1 MTEKPPSL
9 PDVWGGE
16 EQPDDVAAPPKQKTV
31 AVKTIDLGPLGEYPQ
46 KTLIL
51 VAGAIVLLLL
61 VLVLVY
67 AARPQKPIILG
78 SLDRALA
85 VSADGS
91 SLLVG
96 MKDGSVRVVDV
107 ASSKTVAT
115 MQLGAPILA
124 VAFGPRD
131 SAIVLV
137 DAGAPDPAD
146 EKITESQ
153 ATLQILAS
161 DLSSRVRRQLQPNAH
176 DVVWSDALQG
186 VVVLAGGTND
196 LHASLE
202 IFSDRPMGIATSTP
216 ELIELP
222 TYTSPR
228 HLAVSGDGSRIA
240 VTLATSRRANL
251 LIFDTPAR
259 HIVSSLLV
267 PGTPEGV
274 AVNADATAVI
284 VCSPVSGDITRV
296 TGSKSESIKVVANS
310 SAWPPRAVATLGSGS
325 KAYGAGA
332 LDVPE
337 ADFDAGKIAREA
349 GLLPTEH
356 HASSS
361 LALSPDEKTLY
372 VTFEDRNG
380 VGAMDVPSM
389 QWLREIELH

>member
-1 MTEKPPSL
+1 
-9 PDVWGGE
+9 
-16 EQPDDVAAPPKQKTV
+16 
-31 AVKTIDLGPLGEYPQ
+31 
-46 KTLIL
+46 
-51 VAGAIVLLLL
+51 
-61 VLVLVY
+61 
-67 AARPQKPIILG
+67 
-78 SLDRALA
+78 
-85 VSADGS
+85 
-91 SLLVG
+91 
-96 MKDGSVRVVDV
+96 MKDGSVRIVDV
-107 ASSKTVAT
+107 ASGKTVAT
-115 MQLGAPILA
+115 AQIGVPILA
-124 VAFGPRD
+124 VTFGPRD
-131 SAIVLV
+131 SVIVLA
-137 DAGAPDPAD
+137 DTGAQDPAN
-146 EKITESQ
+146 EEVTESQ
-153 ATLQILAS
+153 PTLQLLTA

-176 DVVWSDALQG
+176 DVVWSEALQSAI
-186 VVVLAGGTND
+186 VLAGGAND

-240 VTLATSRRANL
+240 VTFATSRRANV

-274 AVNADATAVI
+274 AVNADATAVV

-296 TGSKSESIKVVANS
+296 TGSKSETLKVVPHT
-310 SAWPPRAVATLGSGS
+310 SAWPPRAVVTLGTGS
-325 KAYGAGA
+325 KAYTAGA

-337 ADFDAGKIAREA
+337 ADFENGRIAREA

-361 LALSPDEKTLY
+361 LVLSPDEKTLY

-380 VGAMDVPSM
+380 VGVVDVPSM